1 MIIDL
6 TGNNLFKFNEIKFDK
21 KVNFIFGKNG
31 CGKSTITKL
40 VKEQCNNYDV
50 RIFQGFESVV
60 SANNS
65 LETVVLGEENT
76 EINNRIEEERR
87 KIESIER
94 DIAVIENN
102 ICENKEDPDNL
113 WSKKNLKEKEYKAQK
128 DKIDDFCR
136 ESAKKIKEDE
146 QKITS
151 SSYDIRSFKEDIPQA
166 KSLSE
171 DRVSELRKLLNSEV
185 KTANKL
191 ETLNFSLSDEL
202 NDVNGLLGLKVE
214 ERTRLARLEGDHRK
228 KAFAEQGL
236 HIHKAGDVCAFCN
249 NLVSEDVLEEL
260 QKYFS
265 ADEVKESNSKI
276 ENKIHNID
284 KFIKNINNMQI
295 DVNNFYV
302 DYQSRVEDIRIKF
315 DRLKNEYVAF
325 LDNLASSLKE
335 KKSNLFQESSLLQ
348 MKYPDEINDAINQYN
363 DIVDENNS
371 SDLPKKKEKAKSDLR
386 LDLVSKFLSEFKYD
400 IEHTNLDNF
409 LMSLNDVK
417 KDTNK
422 EELRVEDLKKEIATI
437 NLSINVLLSSTKN
450 EKILVQRVN
459 EKLKLYV
466 NFELIHQDGSN
477 DYKVKC
483 SRNGSIRTVQELST
497 GEKNIIAFLYFIE
510 KINESLDSRPK
521 CIVFD
526 DPMNS
531 NDDTVQYLIIEE
543 LQKLKDKKIKNN
555 ERIVILTHNIHFY
568 LNIKYGCSY
577 KDNNFYHFVR
587 DGKNTILN
595 KIHKKEDDF
604 DTSYSALWKELNILY
619 GKYDISE
626 NMLLN
631 PIRRIIETYTKF
643 NGISQNKF
651 FQNVIGARKLFNV
664 NSHSIDDLETDLN
677 GKTKKEIIDLL
688 QECFKQNDA
697 IEHYNLFF
705 GDNQ

>member
-1 MIIDL
+1 MIIYL
-6 TGNNLFKFNEIKFDK
+6 TGNNLFNFNEINFDK

-76 EINNRIEEERR
+76 DINNKIEEKRREIIRIEQ
-87 KIESIER
+87 SI
-94 DIAVIENN
+94 IAIKNN
-102 ICENKEDPDNL
+102 ISENEEYPDNL
-113 WSKKNLKEKEYKAQK
+113 WSKRNLKEKAHKDQK
-128 DKIDDFCR
+128 DKIDHFCR

-151 SSYDIRSFKEDIPQA
+151 SSYNIASFKEDIPQA
-166 KSLSE
+166 KPLSE

-191 ETLNFSLSDEL
+191 EILNFSLSDEL

-214 ERTRLARLEGDHRK
+214 EKTRLVRLEGDPIK
-228 KAFAEQGL
+228 KAFAGQGL
-236 HIHKAGDVCAFCN
+236 HIHKAGDFCAFCN
-249 NLVSEDVLEEL
+249 NPVSEDVIEEL

-265 ADEVKESNSKI
+265 ADEVKEFNSKI
-276 ENKIHNID
+276 ENKINNVD
-284 KFIKNINNMQI
+284 KLIQDINNMQM
-295 DVNNFYV
+295 DVDKFYV
-302 DYQSRVEDIRIKF
+302 DYQSRVEYIRIKF

-417 KDTNK
+417 KDINK
-422 EELRVEDLKKEIATI
+422 EELRVEDLKKEITTI

-543 LQKLKDKKIKNN
+543 LQKLKDKKITDN
-555 ERIVILTHNIHFY
+555 ERIIILTHNIHFY
-568 LNIKYGCSY
+568 LNVKFGCSY
-577 KDNNFYHFVR
+577 TYNNFYHLVR
-587 DGKNTILN
+587 DGKNTI
-595 KIHKKEDDF
+595 
-604 DTSYSALWKELNILY
+604 
-619 GKYDISE
+619 
-626 NMLLN
+626 
-631 PIRRIIETYTKF
+631 
-643 NGISQNKF
+643 
-651 FQNVIGARKLFNV
+651 
-664 NSHSIDDLETDLN
+664 
-677 GKTKKEIIDLL
+677 
-688 QECFKQNDA
+688 
-697 IEHYNLFF
+697 
-705 GDNQ
+705 

>member
-6 TGNNLFKFNEIKFDK
+6 AGNDLFNSNEIKFDQ

-76 EINNRIEEERR
+76 DINNKIEENRREIIRIEQN
-87 KIESIER
+87 IISIK
-94 DIAVIENN
+94 NN
-102 ICENKEDPDNL
+102 ILENEEYPDNL
-113 WSKKNLKEKEYKAQK
+113 WSKRDLKEKKYKAQK
-128 DKIDDFCR
+128 DKIDNFCR

-151 SSYDIRSFKEDIPQA
+151 SSYNITSFKEDIPQA

-171 DRVSELRKLLNSEV
+171 DRVSELRKLLKSEV

-191 ETLNFSLSDEL
+191 EILNFSLSDEL
-202 NDVNGLLGLKVE
+202 NYVNRLLRLKVE
-214 ERTRLARLEGDHRK
+214 ERTRLVRLEGDHRK

-249 NLVSEDVLEEL
+249 NPVSEDVIEEL
-260 QKYFS
+260 QKYFE
-265 ADEVKESNSKI
+265 ADEVKEFNSNI
-276 ENKIHNID
+276 DNKINNID
-284 KFIKNINNMQI
+284 KLIQNINSMKI
-295 DVNNFYV
+295 DVDNFYV
-302 DYQSRVEDIRIKF
+302 DYQSKIEDIRIEF

-325 LDNLASSLKE
+325 LNKLASSLRE

-348 MKYPDEINDAINQYN
+348 IKSPDEINDVINQYN
-363 DIVDENNS
+363 DIVDENND

-386 LDLVSKFLSEFKYD
+386 FHLVSKFLSEFKYD
-400 IEHTNLDNF
+400 IQYTELI
-409 LMSLNDVK
+409 SLSESLREVNNDIDK
-417 KDTNK
+417 EESKIEIFNK
-422 EELRVEDLKKEIATI
+422 EIKYIESTISDLLA
-437 NLSINVLLSSTKN
+437 STKN

-459 EKLKLYV
+459 KKLKLYV

-483 SRNGSIRTVQELST
+483 SRNGSIRTVHELST

-510 KINESLDSRPK
+510 KINDSLNSRSK

-543 LQKLKDKKIKNN
+543 LQKLKDKKITDN
-555 ERIVILTHNIHFY
+555 EKIIILTHNIHFY
-568 LNIKYGCSY
+568 LNVKFGFSY
-577 KDNNFYHFVR
+577 KDNNFYHLVR
-587 DGKNTILN
+587 NGKNIILN

-604 DTSYSALWKELNILY
+604 DTSYSALWKELKILY
-619 GKYDISE
+619 DKDDISE

-643 NGISQNKF
+643 NGISKDKF
-651 FQNVIGARKLFNV
+651 FQKVVGAKKLFNV
-664 NSHSIDDLETDLN
+664 NSHSIDDLESDLN
-677 GKTKKEIIDLL
+677 GKNKQEIIALL
-688 QECFKQNDA
+688 QECFEQNDA
-697 IEHYNLFF
+697 IEHYNQFF
-705 GDNQ
+705 GDN

>member
-1 MIIDL
+1 MIIYL
-6 TGNNLFKFNEIKFDK
+6 TGNDLFNFNEINFDK

-76 EINNRIEEERR
+76 GINNKIEEKRSEIIRIEQN
-87 KIESIER
+87 I
-94 DIAVIENN
+94 IAIKNN
-102 ICENKEDPDNL
+102 ISESEGYPDNL
-113 WSKKNLKEKEYKAQK
+113 WSKRNLKEKAHKDQK
-128 DKIDDFCR
+128 DKIDHFCR

-146 QKITS
+146 QKIAS
-151 SSYDIRSFKEDIPQA
+151 SSYNITSFKEDIPRA
-166 KSLSE
+166 KPLSE
-171 DRVSELRKLLNSEV
+171 DRVSELRKLLTSEV

-191 ETLNFSLSDEL
+191 EILNFSLSDEL
-202 NDVNGLLGLKVE
+202 NDVNVLLGLKVE
-214 ERTRLARLEGDHRK
+214 EKTRLVRLEGDPTK
-228 KAFAEQGL
+228 KVFARQGL

-249 NLVSEDVLEEL
+249 NPVSEDVIEEL

-265 ADEVKESNSKI
+265 ADEVKEFNSKI
-276 ENKIHNID
+276 ENKINNVD
-284 KFIKNINNMQI
+284 QFIQDINNMQI
-295 DVNNFYV
+295 DVNKFYV
-302 DYQSRVEDIRIKF
+302 DYQYNVEDIRIKC
-315 DRLKNEYVAF
+315 DRLKNEYITF
-325 LDNLASSLKE
+325 LNNIASSLRE

-348 MKYPDEINDAINQYN
+348 IKSPDEINDVINQYN
-363 DIVDENNS
+363 DIVDENNAR
-371 SDLPKKKEKAKSDLR
+371 DLPNKKKKAKSDLR

-400 IEHTNLDNF
+400 IESERLDSF
-409 LMSLNDVK
+409 LSSLNDVNN
-417 KDTNK
+417 DINN
-422 EELRVEDLKKEIATI
+422 EELKIKSFREEIDNI
-437 NLSINVLLSSTKN
+437 NSGINKLLASTKN
-450 EKILVQRVN
+450 EKILVQKVN
-459 EKLKLYV
+459 KKLKLYV

-543 LQKLKDKKIKNN
+543 LQKLKDKKITNN
-555 ERIVILTHNIHFY
+555 EKIIILTHNIHFY
-568 LNIKYGCSY
+568 LNVKFDCNYN
-577 KDNNFYHFVR
+577 KNNFYHLVR
-587 DGKNTILN
+587 NGNNTILN
-595 KIHKKEDDF
+595 KINKKEDDF
-604 DTSYSALWKELNILY
+604 DTSYSALWKELKILY
-619 GKYDISE
+619 GKDDITE

-643 NGISQNKF
+643 NGITQSDF
-651 FQNVIGARKLFNV
+651 FKNISGARKLFNV
-664 NSHSIDDLETDLN
+664 NSHSIDDLDAELN
-677 GKTKKEIIDLL
+677 GKTKREIIDLFK
-688 QECFKQNDA
+688 ECFEQNNA
-697 IEHYNLFF
+697 INHYTKFF
-705 GDNQ
+705 GVE